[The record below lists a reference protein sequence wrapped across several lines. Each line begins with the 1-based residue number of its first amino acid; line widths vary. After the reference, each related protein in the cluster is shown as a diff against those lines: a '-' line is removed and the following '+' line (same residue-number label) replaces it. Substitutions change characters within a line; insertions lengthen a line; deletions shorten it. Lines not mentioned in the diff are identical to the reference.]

1 MRPHP
6 HDPEQLAKELHRS
19 DMGGVTPAE
28 ILGDMRAHPDL
39 YFPDHMAACKRNG
52 TLPMSELA
60 WRRACRSA

>member
-1 MRPHP
+1 
-6 HDPEQLAKELHRS
+6 
-19 DMGGVTPAE
+19 MGDVTPAE